1 MTYAFFPSQIQI
13 VIREWIWLDS
23 LVIIQYESEATS
35 QTKIS
40 AFPPYA
46 VFAIR
51 SMTDP
56 INRV

>member
-46 VFAIR
+46 VFAIG

-56 INRV
+56 INHV